1 MDQHTH
7 SESLELVSLKNRVA
21 QLEARESQLRKDYQ
35 HLAQLFDCA
44 PLCFHSLDE
53 NGRILLVNQTWQK
66 TLGYSRDEIVGKEI
80 IEFLPPSQHVAFK
93 EKFEI
98 FKEKGELYGA
108 EFEMVR
114 KDGTILLV
122 SLDGTIGKDSAGR
135 IQQTHCIFKDITER
149 RRIAEALQQSEAQL
163 RALTESAKDVII
175 IMDDAG
181 RVSYWNPAAEQIF
194 GYTRD
199 EAIGANLHR
208 LIAPPRYVARHDA
221 AFANFQATG
230 QGAAINATIELEAC
244 HKDGHE
250 ISIELSLSALPF
262 RDTWHTVGIIRD
274 ITERK
279 RAGEALHREQMLL
292 ETLLGSLPG
301 IFYLYTYP
309 ELRLVR
315 WNNNHAA
322 LLGFAPEEMPDR
334 SLLAWHRP
342 EAKEAVLDAVK
353 RAIDKGSDTIEAP
366 LLAKDGHEIPFLLT
380 GSRLDIAG
388 QVYLMG
394 VGIDLSERKQAEE
407 ALRESEEKY
416 RLLFDS
422 ANDAIF
428 ICDVQGR
435 ILEANPQ
442 ASECFGYSYP
452 ELMTMTVTQMNTP
465 ETAPYVPERIKRVME
480 QEDSTFEM
488 VHQRKDGTP
497 VPNEVSARRITWD
510 GQPAIISIWRDIT
523 ERKKMEEDL
532 RLTQFIVDSSADEAY
547 WITED
552 ARFLYVNDQA
562 CRALGYAREELL
574 KMWIYDI
581 DPLFSEEQQREA
593 QRALREKEDMVFET
607 FHRTKRGSLYP
618 VEVRATLVEFGNQT
632 ITCAFARDITERKR
646 AEHTL
651 LESERRFREMLSTV
665 RQVALMLDVQ
675 GNVMFCN
682 DFLLELTGWQR
693 SEVLGQNWFKN
704 FLPKDIS
711 EQVGAIFATAVEQG
725 TVPAY
730 FENEI
735 ITRQGE
741 RRLVVW
747 CNTVLRDEHGQFIA
761 IASLGNDLTE
771 RKRMEE
777 ALRESEVRA
786 RTIADFCPIG
796 LFMADATGR
805 IVYANE
811 AARRV
816 LVGAP
821 NEALENNWAKAIHP
835 DDQVR
840 VTTGWHRFVS
850 GDQQEYDMEFRLVCL
865 NRTER
870 LVHAGAARVQ
880 VEDRLLGFVGTVED
894 IGERKRA
901 ERAEAA
907 NRAKSQFLAHMSHE
921 IRTPM
926 NAILGMTHLAM
937 ESREGEQRQRFL
949 QVIKH
954 SAESLLVLLND
965 ILDFSKIEAGQLQL
979 DVRPFKLSRLLDT
992 IAATVRLPASEKGL
1006 KLEVAIREL
1015 PAAFVGDEM
1024 RIKQILLNLV
1034 GNAIKFTASGSVT
1047 IGVKPAQDQPQD
1059 GPVALHFSVTDTGIG
1074 IAPDK
1079 LEEIFRSFEQVDSS
1093 YARRYGG
1100 SGLGLAIS
1108 RQLTAL
1114 MGGALWVESQVNLG
1128 STFHCI
1134 LELPPWPG
1142 ELPEEL
1148 PLPDRP
1154 SEQCLRNLH
1163 ILVVDDNE
1171 INRDVARMM
1180 LEKEH
1185 RVTTAENG
1193 VDALH
1198 LLSRESFDVV
1208 LMDVQMP
1215 LMDGLTTTVIIR
1227 ALEEGRPV
1235 SPDLPVELFMALQR
1249 KLANGHVPI
1258 VAMTAHAMVGDREMC
1273 LKAGMDS
1280 YITKPF
1286 HPSQLT
1292 ELFVAMGEK
1301 NPAPQPVPVAVDTG
1315 RSTQESPCPEA
1326 ITASQ
1331 VAEYLRSTTGL
1342 KPEQVAGLLRKAR
1355 KSIAVHLAGARE
1367 ALQRHDYKGLGIA
1380 AHTLKG
1386 VLLQCGLTEL
1396 ADIAQEIHGGTRT
1409 GSDLPFAERLDTL
1422 HARVAGLLAND
1433 HNHVDPSHSPP

>member
-1 MDQHTH
+1 
-7 SESLELVSLKNRVA
+7 
-21 QLEARESQLRKDYQ
+21 
-35 HLAQLFDCA
+35 
-44 PLCFHSLDE
+44 
-53 NGRILLVNQTWQK
+53 
-66 TLGYSRDEIVGKEI
+66 
-80 IEFLPPSQHVAFK
+80 
-93 EKFEI
+93 
-98 FKEKGELYGA
+98 
-108 EFEMVR
+108 
-114 KDGTILLV
+114 
-122 SLDGTIGKDSAGR
+122 
-135 IQQTHCIFKDITER
+135 
-149 RRIAEALQQSEAQL
+149 
-163 RALTESAKDVII
+163 
-175 IMDDAG
+175 
-181 RVSYWNPAAEQIF
+181 
-194 GYTRD
+194 
-199 EAIGANLHR
+199 
-208 LIAPPRYVARHDA
+208 
-221 AFANFQATG
+221 
-230 QGAAINATIELEAC
+230 
-244 HKDGHE
+244 
-250 ISIELSLSALPF
+250 
-262 RDTWHTVGIIRD
+262 
-274 ITERK
+274 
-279 RAGEALHREQMLL
+279 
-292 ETLLGSLPG
+292 
-301 IFYLYTYP
+301 
-309 ELRLVR
+309 
-315 WNNNHAA
+315 
-322 LLGFAPEEMPDR
+322 
-334 SLLAWHRP
+334 
-342 EAKEAVLDAVK
+342 
-353 RAIDKGSDTIEAP
+353 
-366 LLAKDGHEIPFLLT
+366 
-380 GSRLDIAG
+380 
-388 QVYLMG
+388 
-394 VGIDLSERKQAEE
+394 
-407 ALRESEEKY
+407 
-416 RLLFDS
+416 
-422 ANDAIF
+422 
-428 ICDVQGR
+428 
-435 ILEANPQ
+435 
-442 ASECFGYSYP
+442 
-452 ELMTMTVTQMNTP
+452 MTMTVTQMNTP
-465 ETAPYVPERIKRVME
+465 ETAPYVPERIKQVMV

-510 GQPAIISIWRDIT
+510 GQPAILSIWRDIT

-532 RLTQFIVDSSADEAY
+532 RLTQFVVDSSADEAY

-562 CRALGYAREELL
+562 CRALGYTREELL
-574 KMWIYDI
+574 TMSLFDI
-581 DPLFSEEQQREA
+581 DPFFTEEL
-593 QRALREKEDMVFET
+593 LRESQFLLTPGNNRIIET
-607 FHRTKRGSLYP
+607 YHRTKSGSLYP
-618 VEVRATLVEFGNQT
+618 VEVRASLVEFGQQT
-632 ITCAFARDITERKR
+632 VSCAFARDITERKR
-646 AEHTL
+646 AELTL

-665 RQVALMLDVQ
+665 RQVALMLDVH
-675 GNVMFCN
+675 GNVTFCN
-682 DFLLELTGWQR
+682 DFVLELTGWQR
-693 SEVLGQNWFKN
+693 AEVLGQNWFKN

-711 EQVGAIFATAVEQG
+711 GHVGAIFAAAIKQG
-725 TVPAY
+725 AVPAH

-735 ITRQGE
+735 LTKQGE
-741 RRLVVW
+741 RRLIVW
-747 CNTVLRDEHGQFIA
+747 CNTVLRDEHGQVIA
-761 IASLGNDLTE
+761 IASLGNDITE

-805 IVYANE
+805 IVYDNE

-816 LVGAP
+816 LVGAAS
-821 NEALENNWAKAIHP
+821 EAVGNNWAKAIHP
-835 DDQVR
+835 EDQAW
-840 VTTGWHRFVS
+840 VTTGWRRFVS
-850 GDQQEYDMEFRLVCL
+850 GDDQEYDLEFRIIGP

-870 LVHAGAARVQ
+870 LVRACATRVQ

-901 ERAEAA
+901 EKAEAA

-937 ESREGEQRQRFL
+937 ESQEGEQQQRFL

-954 SAESLLVLLND
+954 SAESLLGLLND

-992 IAATVRLPASEKGL
+992 IAATVRLTATEKGL
-1006 KLEVAIREL
+1006 KLEVVIREL

-1047 IGVKPAQDQPQD
+1047 IDVKPAQEQPQD
-1059 GPVALHFSVTDTGIG
+1059 GTVALHFSVIDTGIG

-1079 LEEIFRSFEQVDSS
+1079 FEEIFRSFNQVDSS

-1128 STFHCI
+1128 SIFHCI
-1134 LELPPWPG
+1134 LELPPWTG
-1142 ELPEEL
+1142 ELPEDL
-1148 PLPDRP
+1148 PVPDRVP
-1154 SEQCLRNLH
+1154 EQSLRNLH

-1193 VDALH
+1193 LEALH
-1198 LLSRESFDVV
+1198 LLAGEHFDVV

-1215 LMDGLTTTVIIR
+1215 LMDGLTTTAIIR
-1227 ALEEGRPV
+1227 AFEEGRPV
-1235 SPDLPVELFMALQR
+1235 SPDLPEHLLTALRR

-1301 NPAPQPVPVAVDTG
+1301 NPAPQPSIPVTVDTG
-1315 RSTQESPCPEA
+1315 GSTQGTACPEA
-1326 ITASQ
+1326 ITVSQ

-1342 KPEQVAGLLRKAR
+1342 KPEQVAGLLRTAR
-1355 KSIAVHLAGARE
+1355 KSIVVHLAGARE
-1367 ALQRHDYKGLGIA
+1367 ALQRQDYPALGIV

-1409 GSDLPFAERLDTL
+1409 GSDLPYAERLDTL
-1422 HARVAGLLAND
+1422 HARVAGFVEND
-1433 HNHVDPSHSPP
+1433 HNQVDTAHSPP